1 VGLGFQQDVQI
12 WMNKTRIDNPLL
24 CAEDGPVYQVR
35 RWYEQFHCDVADI
48 APDKPAGQHRC
59 RGGGRAARGGAAL
72 TREYYQVPVAE
83 VVRETGDAC
92 SLVLDVP
99 PGLAA
104 VFGYRPG
111 QFVTVRVPS
120 DLCGSVARCYSLS
133 SSPLAGERPAI
144 TVKRTEGGY
153 ASNWILDRVG
163 AGTVLDLLP
172 PAGTFVPP
180 SLDGDFLL
188 FAAGSGI
195 TPVMSILKS
204 ALAAGRGRL
213 VLVYANRDER
223 SVIFGSVLGRLAA
236 HSGGRLAVVHWLDS
250 LLGVP
255 SAAAIAALAR
265 PYASFHPYVCGPDPY
280 LALVRDALAGL
291 GVPGQRVHV
300 ERFLSLA
307 ENPFEGTSAPDG
319 GLAATLSVTLDGV
332 TTLLPWPSGARML
345 DVLIDAGLDA
355 PYSCR
360 QGICGACACQLTE
373 GKVDMAHNEV
383 LEAADIAD
391 GYILACQALAL
402 TSEVSI
408 SY

>member
-1 VGLGFQQDVQI
+1 
-12 WMNKTRIDNPLL
+12 
-24 CAEDGPVYQVR
+24 
-35 RWYEQFHCDVADI
+35 
-48 APDKPAGQHRC
+48 
-59 RGGGRAARGGAAL
+59 L

-83 VVRETGDAC
+83 VIRETGDAC

-99 PGLAA
+99 PALAVA
-104 VFGYRPG
+104 FGYRPG

-120 DLCGSVARCYSLS
+120 ERCGSVARCYSLS
-133 SSPLAGERPAI
+133 SSPAAGERPAI

-153 ASNWILDRVG
+153 ASNWIAQNVA

-172 PAGTFVPP
+172 PAGTFCPG

-204 ALAAGRGRL
+204 ALSAGRGRV

-223 SVIFGSVLGRLAA
+223 SVIFGSLLGRLAA
-236 HSGGRLAVVHWLDS
+236 DSGGRLVVVHWLDS
-250 LLGVP
+250 LLGLP
-255 SAAAIAALAR
+255 SVAALAALAR
-265 PYASFHPYVCGPDPY
+265 PYASFDAFVCGPDPY

-300 ERFLSLA
+300 ERFVSLA
-307 ENPFEGTSAPDG
+307 ENPFEETPAVEGPG
-319 GLAATLSVTLDGV
+319 ATLVVTLDD
-332 TTLLPWPSGARML
+332 TTTTVAWPGGARML

-360 QGICGACACQLTE
+360 QGICGACACQLTA

-383 LEAADIAD
+383 LEDADIAD

-402 TSEVSI
+402 TDDVRI
-408 SY
+408 TY

>member
-1 VGLGFQQDVQI
+1 
-12 WMNKTRIDNPLL
+12 
-24 CAEDGPVYQVR
+24 
-35 RWYEQFHCDVADI
+35 
-48 APDKPAGQHRC
+48 
-59 RGGGRAARGGAAL
+59 L
-72 TREYYQVPVAE
+72 TREYFQVPVAE
-83 VVRETGDAC
+83 VVRETDDAC

-99 PGLAA
+99 ASLAS

-133 SSPLAGERPAI
+133 SSPLLGERPAI

-153 ASNWILDRVG
+153 ASNWILDRVR

-172 PAGTFVPP
+172 PAGTFCSP

-204 ALAAGRGRL
+204 ALAAGRGRV
-213 VLVYANRDER
+213 VLVYANRDQR
-223 SVIFGSVLGRLAA
+223 SVIFGPALRELAVA
-236 HSGGRLAVVHWLDS
+236 SGGRLVVVHWLDS

-265 PYASFHPYVCGPDPY
+265 PYCLHEVFICGPDPY
-280 LALVRDALAGL
+280 LALVREALGQL
-291 GVPGQRVHV
+291 GVPGSRVHV

-307 ENPFEGTSAPDG
+307 DNPFETPAAAPDSA
-319 GLAATLSVTLDGV
+319 LAATLSVTLDGA
-332 TTLLPWPSGARML
+332 TTSLPWAPGTRML
-345 DVLIDAGLDA
+345 DVMIDAGLDA

-360 QGICGACACQLTE
+360 QGICGACACRLTG
-373 GKVDMAHNEV
+373 GKVEMAHNEV
-383 LEAADIAD
+383 LEDTDLAE
-391 GYILACQALAL
+391 GYILACQAVAL
-402 TSEVSI
+402 TSEVGI
-408 SY
+408 TY

>member
-1 VGLGFQQDVQI
+1 
-12 WMNKTRIDNPLL
+12 
-24 CAEDGPVYQVR
+24 
-35 RWYEQFHCDVADI
+35 
-48 APDKPAGQHRC
+48 
-59 RGGGRAARGGAAL
+59 L
-72 TREYYQVPVAE
+72 TREHYQVPVAE

-99 PGLAA
+99 PTLAA

-120 DLCGSVARCYSLS
+120 ELCGSVARCYSLS

-144 TVKRTEGGY
+144 TVKRTSGGY
-153 ASNWILDRVG
+153 ASNWILERVTPG
-163 AGTVLDLLP
+163 AVLDLLP

-180 SLDGDFLL
+180 SLDANFLL

-204 ALAAGRGRL
+204 ALVAGRGRV

-223 SVIFGSVLGRLAA
+223 SVIFGPLLRELAVSA
-236 HSGGRLAVVHWLDS
+236 GGRLVVVHWLDS
-250 LLGVP
+250 LLGMP
-255 SAAAIAALAR
+255 SVAGLMALAR
-265 PYASFHPYVCGPDPY
+265 PYVAFDAYLCGPDPY
-280 LALVRDALAGL
+280 LAAVREALAGL
-291 GVPGQRVHV
+291 GVPGQRVHA

-307 ENPFEGTSAPDG
+307 ENPFETTAAPDG
-319 GLAATLSVTLDGV
+319 GPAATLSVMLDG
-332 TTLLPWPSGARML
+332 TTTTLPWPDGVRML

-360 QGICGACACQLTE
+360 QGICGACACQLTG

-402 TSEVSI
+402 TPEVNI
-408 SY
+408 TY